1 MFIPFVLKR
10 EVTCNAINVKY
21 FRKNLLKPRNNMLH
35 LHRATCFELL
45 VVSNISAGPSGRA
58 F

>member
-1 MFIPFVLKR
+1 MFIPLVLKR
-10 EVTCNAINVKY
+10 EVTSNAINAEY
-21 FRKNLLKPRNNMLH
+21 FRKKLLKPRNMLH
-35 LHRATCFELL
+35 LHRATCFDFI